1 MILEAKWIDCPLCQ
15 VPNTCSH
22 FPCGVLVSG
31 HLQTGS
37 RGHYIHSAPK
47 MFYPSI
53 YLTDLKS
60 LRNNNKCT
68 DIVLMCIS
76 RGNLHV
82 SSHNV
87 IINFLAIF
95 LQMCSKQNVALHHI
109 LTDFQLRGSNND
121 SAKQTLQ
128 KSSSHIDYCFMT
140 FCSSMSVIVKIRVDG
155 EIFITFIS
163 ISGSNPRSHWIPQ
176 QKQLFWGCLIF

>member
-1 MILEAKWIDCPLCQ
+1 
-15 VPNTCSH
+15 
-22 FPCGVLVSG
+22 
-31 HLQTGS
+31 
-37 RGHYIHSAPK
+37 
-47 MFYPSI
+47 
-53 YLTDLKS
+53 
-60 LRNNNKCT
+60 
-68 DIVLMCIS
+68 MCIS

-87 IINFLAIF
+87 MINFLAIF

-128 KSSSHIDYCFMT
+128 KSSSHIFSEIDYCFMT

-155 EIFITFIS
+155 KIFITFIS

-176 QKQLFWGCLIF
+176 LKQLFWGCLIFYKYKREIIVIDTFLAGIKYIKHKDMVKDTISKHCTILWCLAWTRLFK

>member
-1 MILEAKWIDCPLCQ
+1 MALEAKWIDCPLCQ

-22 FPCGVLVSG
+22 FPCGVLVSSG
-31 HLQTGS
+31 HLLYRQVAGDTTYTLLWTQDVLSSGS
-37 RGHYIHSAPK
+37 GYCPSAAQIW
-47 MFYPSI
+47 SHWGI
-53 YLTDLKS
+53 IINAQIL
-60 LRNNNKCT
+60 
-68 DIVLMCIS
+68 IMCIS

-82 SSHNV
+82 SSQNV

-109 LTDFQLRGSNND
+109 LTDFQLRGNNND

-155 EIFITFIS
+155 ENIHYI
-163 ISGSNPRSHWIPQ
+163 H
-176 QKQLFWGCLIF
+176 